1 MRGGLQAH
9 QSPRLSVTMSSH
21 SQGRALPVAARSLS
35 IRFVAGV
42 VLGMAVLLPLSARSA
57 RAQSDEKEVTAVVN
71 KFFEGMR
78 TRDTALLRSTSLPS
92 TVLQTAGANGVST
105 PTPIDQFIDRV
116 GKGTGPGGNEVIK
129 DPKVQSDGEMASL
142 WAYFTYTRGG
152 ETAINHCGIDEFLLR
167 KGPDGWKVFYIAD
180 THRTTGCAPITK

>member
-1 MRGGLQAH
+1 LRGGLQAH
-9 QSPRLSVTMSSH
+9 QSPRSSVTMSSH
-21 SQGRALPVAARSLS
+21 SQGRALPVPARTHS
-35 IRFVAGV
+35 IRFVSGV
-42 VLGMAVLLPLSARSA
+42 VLGMAVLLPLSATSA
-57 RAQSDEKEVTAVVN
+57 RA
-71 KFFEGMR
+71 
-78 TRDTALLRSTSLPS
+78 SLPS

-167 KGPDGWKVFYIAD
+167 KGLDGWKVFYVAD